1 MRMLKICCIC
11 FELAPFSMTDLNQTH
26 LDQMDTFKLKEQTD
40 IGEDND
46 TNTKDT
52 QLYDRQERPAEAG
65 CVPTKAGCNG
75 Q

>member
-1 MRMLKICCIC
+1 MRILKICCIG

-26 LDQMDTFKLKEQTD
+26 LDQMDTFKVKEQTD

-52 QLYDRQERPAEAG
+52 QLYDRSNARRGRQCPDQSG
-65 CVPTKAGCNG
+65 L
-75 Q
+75 